1 MTRSFHFGHPVVRTV
16 DALGERLARTTRGVP
31 QADRVL
37 YTLSEAGNHS
47 AIWHSINLVDATVG
61 AAVTNARG
69 GDGARRRRNAFRRS
83 AVLLCE
89 QVAVNGLV
97 KSRFRRTRPETVD
110 EHPHDLRTPR
120 TSSFPSG
127 HASAGACS
135 ATMLS
140 ADLGAAPLWWLLAAG
155 VAWSRVHVGAH
166 HTSDVLGGITIGRL
180 VGRVAVAIWPGRG
193 R

>member
-1 MTRSFHFGHPVVRTV
+1 MTRTFHFGHPAVRAV
-16 DALGERLARTTRGVP
+16 DALGERIARSTRGIPRV
-31 QADRVL
+31 DRAL

-47 AIWHSINLVDATVG
+47 AIWHGINLVDATVG
-61 AAVTNARG
+61 AALAGAAG
-69 GDGARRRRNAFRRS
+69 GDAARRRRNALRRS
-83 AVLLCE
+83 AVLLTE
-89 QVAVNGLV
+89 QIVVNGVV
-97 KSRFRRTRPETVD
+97 KSQFRRVRPATVD
-110 EHPHDLRTPR
+110 DHPHDLRTPR

-140 ADLGAAPLWWLLAAG
+140 ADLGAAPVWWALAAG

-166 HTSDVLGGITIGRL
+166 HASDVLGGITVGRV
-180 VGRVAVAIWPGRG
+180 VGRVALAVWPGR

>member
-1 MTRSFHFGHPVVRTV
+1 MSRTLHFGHPAVRAV
-16 DALGERLARTTRGVP
+16 DAIGEGLARAGRGVP
-31 QADRVL
+31 RVDRAL

-47 AIWHSINLVDATVG
+47 AIWHGINLVDATVG
-61 AAVTNARG
+61 AALTGARG
-69 GDGARRRRNAFRRS
+69 GDGSRRRRNAVRRS
-83 AVLLCE
+83 AVLLTE
-89 QVAVNGLV
+89 QVVVNGIV
-97 KSRFRRTRPETVD
+97 KSRFRRLRPTTVD
-110 EHPHDLRTPR
+110 DHPHDLRTPR

-140 ADLGAAPLWWLLAAG
+140 ADLGAAPVWWLLAAG

-166 HTSDVLGGITIGRL
+166 HASDVLGGITIGRI
-180 VGRVAVAIWPGRG
+180 VGQVAVAIWPGR